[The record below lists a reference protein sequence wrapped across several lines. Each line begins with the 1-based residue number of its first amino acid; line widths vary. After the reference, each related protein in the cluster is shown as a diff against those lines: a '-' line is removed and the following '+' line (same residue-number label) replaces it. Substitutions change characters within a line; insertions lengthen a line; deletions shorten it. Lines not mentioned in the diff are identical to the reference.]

1 VSAETPRRLRH
12 HYVKEFGKG
21 NIKVLTNFGVLTQGF
36 DNPKVNVV
44 YVTRPV
50 FSAAAYLQMV
60 GRGLRGPLNGGTEEC
75 LIVDINDNL
84 DNFPDLEL
92 VYDKVNEWF
101 NNDGDGDIPDDIED
115 DENGD
120 GDL

>member
-1 VSAETPRRLRH
+1 
-12 HYVKEFGKG
+12 
-21 NIKVLTNFGVLTQGF
+21 
-36 DNPKVNVV
+36 
-44 YVTRPV
+44 
-50 FSAAAYLQMV
+50 
-60 GRGLRGPLNGGTEEC
+60 LRGPLNGGTEEC

>member
-1 VSAETPRRLRH
+1 
-12 HYVKEFGKG
+12 
-21 NIKVLTNFGVLTQGF
+21 
-36 DNPKVNVV
+36 
-44 YVTRPV
+44 
-50 FSAAAYLQMV
+50 
-60 GRGLRGPLNGGTEEC
+60 
-75 LIVDINDNL
+75 
-84 DNFPDLEL
+84 